1 MNKHE
6 LKEYIKSRI
15 RERLYAGPSSV
26 NPAKADS
33 DYGKLKP
40 QEKGEVEKTLRMGG
54 SVELEEMA
62 RPAIMYKV
70 ADDFKEKAK
79 QIKTGGPISPVKLAD
94 TLKFLEGK
102 SEINAPQIAI
112 GLGFFDVD
120 EKGNKKAK
128 VPRIYPIFAALI
140 DAGAITATEDSETEE
155 VEDTPVNK
163 NEEDLLY
170 SDVYDKS
177 AGEPEEDE
185 FEKEPEMGS
194 IEKTQ
199 TSMDPV
205 SKAASDF
212 TLDNDDLIQSIIR
225 AYKESRTRL
234 GNLREE
240 EGDLSAADYKKALK
254 QSKEAGIERLSRKID
269 ELVSKIQ
276 DLDPKVQD
284 KVLKFLDFR
293 FKSVDATGL
302 SKTIAKKLGV
312 DMGSK
317 APENPEDI
325 DIIDIEDDELTEDS
339 GVEDVDHDDNSFKDY
354 DSVYER
360 MLKKLKK

>member
-26 NPAKADS
+26 NPAKSDP

-40 QEKGEVEKTLRMGG
+40 QEKGEVEKTLKMGG

-62 RPAIMYKV
+62 RKASVLKV

-79 QIKTGGPISPVKLAD
+79 QIKTGGPISPAKLKD
-94 TLKFLEGK
+94 ILDFLEGK
-102 SEINAPQIAI
+102 TEITGPEIAA
-112 GLGFFDVD
+112 GVGFPG
-120 EKGNKKAK
+120 KM
-128 VPRIYPIFAALI
+128 PRIYPIYKALI
-140 DAGAITATEDSETEE
+140 DAGALEETGDAETVE
-155 VEDTPVNK
+155 VPDTPENQDTE
-163 NEEDLLY
+163 NLFY

-177 AGEPEEDE
+177 AAEPEEDE
-185 FEKEPEMGS
+185 FDKEPEMGS
-194 IEKTQ
+194 IEKVQ

-339 GVEDVDHDDNSFKDY
+339 GVEDVDHDDSSFKDY